1 MPSRRD
7 NRVSIRG
14 RNNSQQAEDL
24 KGMRGKELEGL
35 GYMYEE
41 ISHIDLVQDEVNWV
55 LTAVVQ
61 EIELQDFEIGESGDS
76 YPHSHFI
83 EKALSLLVERAF
95 VLLREQ
101 LEMLFSDAFRS
112 RTRTTM
118 SKTLLHG
125 LLLLHSPATGYS
137 VVSPANFQRVMTA
150 LLESI
155 KDSPHVAEKVCGII
169 YFFSQGCEGF
179 EAGSSVLTPFIADI
193 VTSLIATAERT
204 YASDTK
210 LSSDKRSRF
219 RSFHQM
225 IEKNKEISKL
235 CSRVFSKFL
244 IRNLAVLVKRSLLFS
259 RLPTRLCCCFL
270 KYSLVVAQQFMKKQ
284 CLDDKMLPYCDN
296 IMTLLLK
303 DLSSGDL
310 HRSVKPLVF
319 SCFGDVALAI
329 GENFEKYVPYAM
341 PMMQGAAEVCAQIDV
356 NEEEMVEYG
365 SQLKRSIS
373 KAYSGN
379 LQGFKNSKAELM
391 LPHAPHLVKF
401 MELAIKD
408 TQRKR
413 AMIDDTVNEIGGDG
427 DIAHFGIGNAKRMP
441 GKFLIWICNIR

>member
-7 NRVSIRG
+7 NRVSTRG
-14 RNNSQQAEDL
+14 RNNSQQAKDL

-112 RTRTTM
+112 R
-118 SKTLLHG
+118 
-125 LLLLHSPATGYS
+125 ATGFS
-137 VVSPANFQRVMTA
+137 VVSPVNFQRVMTA

-155 KDSPHVAEKVCGII
+155 KDSPHVAKKN
-169 YFFSQGCEGF
+169 
-179 EAGSSVLTPFIADI
+179 I

-210 LSSDKRSRF
+210 LRSAAYETLNEGVFQVLNQKLSSAGETKTF
-219 RSFHQM
+219 
-225 IEKNKEISKL
+225 
-235 CSRVFSKFL
+235 VFQAADQ
-244 IRNLAVLVKRSLLFS
+244 IMLLF
-259 RLPTRLCCCFL
+259 L
-270 KYSLVVAQQFMKKQ
+270 KVFA
-284 CLDDKMLPYCDN
+284 CR
-296 IMTLLLK
+296 
-303 DLSSGDL
+303 SSTV
-310 HRSVKPLVF
+310 HEEPLVF

-341 PMMQGAAEVCAQIDV
+341 PMMQGVAEVCAQIDV

-373 KAYSGN
+373 MAYSGN

-408 TQRKR
+408 TQRR
-413 AMIDDTVNEIGGDG
+413 
-427 DIAHFGIGNAKRMP
+427 NAKIQELFVLLWNGMY
-441 GKFLIWICNIR
+441 